1 MAVRSV
7 DFRGR
12 NAHVFR
18 EEKCPMRGCEDEL
31 LFEAAG
37 ADLIRSIARVRC
49 EWAVA
54 GIIRELLSF
63 GLLEGL
69 RHVVGCIWID
79 PLAVLCTST
88 PP

>member
-18 EEKCPMRGCEDEL
+18 DEKCPMRGCEDEL

-37 ADLIRSIARVRC
+37 ADLIL
-49 EWAVA
+49 
-54 GIIRELLSF
+54 REC
-63 GLLEGL
+63 GVNGPL
-69 RHVVGCIWID
+69 RE
-79 PLAVLCTST
+79 
-88 PP
+88 